1 LHGLGEYAAECTG
14 GDEHPWGDNLDW
26 FCCTGCPYHDI
37 TGAVRWALVEWTSAD
52 LLSDI
57 HIFIASLRNGFA
69 FIARKILL
77 FVMSHLQAR
86 VVESASDE
94 ATNFWIRLGIDS
106 EMLDIII
113 SVDLHWDGVALWFN
127 AGALSEFDSIN
138 QVTSIIFFLFR
149 FSDFQ
154 TRVGCSQESQSIPY

>member
-1 LHGLGEYAAECTG
+1 M
-14 GDEHPWGDNLDW
+14 GDNLDW

-77 FVMSHLQAR
+77 FVMSHLRPR

-113 SVDLHWDGVALWFN
+113 SVDLHWDGVSLWFN
-127 AGALSEFDSIN
+127 ASALSELDSIA

-154 TRVGCSQESQSIPY
+154 TRVGCSQENQSIPY